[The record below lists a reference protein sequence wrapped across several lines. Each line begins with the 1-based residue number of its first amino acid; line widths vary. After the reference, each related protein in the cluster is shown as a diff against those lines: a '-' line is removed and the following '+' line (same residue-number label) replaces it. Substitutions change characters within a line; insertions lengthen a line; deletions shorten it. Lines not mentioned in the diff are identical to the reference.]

1 MSLVET
7 WGSASG
13 NCSELIASSS
23 QVLGISGV
31 FVFGFC
37 PGAEK
42 IKPHNVNTK
51 LTQSVFVVNRR
62 LFLAL
67 PPRLRGKNL
76 WIPMNRRD
84 AQIAEETLRGSI

>member
-1 MSLVET
+1 MSFVET

-13 NCSELIASSS
+13 NCNELIALVS
-23 QVLGISGV
+23 QVLGITGL

-62 LFLAL
+62 LFSVL
-67 PPRLRGKNL
+67 PLRLRGKNL
-76 WIPMNRRD
+76 
-84 AQIAEETLRGSI
+84 

>member
-7 WGSASG
+7 WGSAGG

-62 LFLAL
+62 LFLAH
-67 PPRLRGKNL
+67 PLRPGDWNL
-76 WIPMNRRD
+76 RIPMKRRD
-84 AQIAEETLRGSI
+84 EPLRRLI